1 MSPIWMHILRKRKM
15 ASHSKLQGEF
25 MKKTTRQCCRGVVAI
40 VSSACLIVALLL
52 CTASGALAQSAGF
65 ATMTGR
71 VLDPKGASVPN
82 ATVTATNTETGI
94 ARTTQTT
101 NEGLYRMENLPPGI
115 YDVSLDAAGFSKA
128 EAKGVKL
135 QVGEQRD
142 VIFTLEMAGQKMS
155 VMVTSEMPLIEQSKT
170 DTSTVIDDKA
180 VADLPTT
187 TSFLGIGGVANDYQG
202 LAASAPGV
210 RYDFSGNSADLVG
223 PGNVNDRGIN
233 VNIDGGNISDQS
245 ISARDGLGA
254 SLEEVKEFQ
263 VLTNNYN
270 AEYGQ
275 AGNVILNVI
284 TKSGTNSVH
293 GDAHGYFRGR
303 NLGASDTFYNQ
314 GLAADPSGCPA
325 SDFSG
330 GVLTSINGCGRAP
343 FFKHEEGF
351 TIGGPFVKDRLFWF
365 GSYEKTAQGAPT
377 TLTPFTVPVT
387 VNSPTNEILGSFK
400 VDAKLTDKHT
410 LTVRYNLQRDTN
422 ANLLIQTGPNTDP
435 SGLVNNVVHDNT
447 LNVGMIS
454 TLTPHVINEARFFW
468 HRFLS
473 GTPDASTLP
482 GEALPNAYVGADFCC
497 PQSALQHRFQYVD
510 NVSWTRGTHT
520 FKFGA
525 NISHFPYDS
534 GFQQFHFGEFS
545 NFAPGACS
553 NTFFPQAD
561 GLCPSQFTIGLGPA
575 FVHAAD
581 NIYGLYA
588 QDTWQL
594 KRNLTINYGLRYD
607 VENGAFTGGTIK
619 DASAPGG
626 CLLSNGLLPACGS
639 DHNNF
644 QPRLGIAW
652 SPNFE
657 SGILNKVFGAPGKS
671 VIRMS
676 GAEVTEM
683 AYLNVVLDSLNFD
696 GNNLFTQSITANS
709 VGNDGVTLGQQVLDA
724 YPNAPSTNLLSLF
737 KPVGFFG
744 RIRPISPTIKNP
756 EVHMASMSYQRQI
769 GSTFVFSVGYQGV
782 FGHGLFGE
790 TDTNFPTPVEDP
802 NHPGFFYSK
811 AIPGSSNDRPNGA
824 FGAVRTNFSNRT
836 SGYNALVL
844 TAEKRIAHHFQFTSS
859 YTWSHTIS
867 DGEDF
872 FGLSEPANPLL
883 SPGLDTASSLQDIR
897 HLANFNFIADSN
909 NLVHTAI
916 LNHIVNNWTFG
927 LLGTLQSGRPYPI
940 STGDGAFAGSNFPAL
955 GSETNQRPNICG
967 ANSSIPGC
975 AGQPAGTLVTTNIAS
990 ISGTNYAVSSAG
1002 IAACNSAGVVGCPT
1016 AATTFVAPANASGF
1030 GPVDSIDGQTP
1041 VDFQFISGNLGRNAG
1056 QSVPLYRFDV
1066 SIGKAFN
1073 IPKMETGKLELKLEL
1088 FNVFNR
1094 PLYILNNGNDVLS
1107 FLTLPSLTVPVN
1119 ANNPN
1124 GPQMPNPNY
1133 GNCTGCISPMT
1144 GVYLGNNGTP
1154 LNVSNFQK
1162 ATQNAATNF
1171 AGLGGASGDVTPRI
1185 MQLAI
1190 RFRW

>member
-1 MSPIWMHILRKRKM
+1 MN
-15 ASHSKLQGEF
+15 G
-25 MKKTTRQCCRGVVAI
+25 TTRKCCWGVAGLVLAD
-40 VSSACLIVALLL
+40 VFFFAAFLL
-52 CTASGALAQSAGF
+52 CTATGAYAQSAAF
-65 ATMTGR
+65 ATITGR
-71 VLDPKGASVPN
+71 ALDPKGASVPN
-82 ATVTATNTETGI
+82 AAVTATNTETGI
-94 ARTTQTT
+94 TRTTQTT
-101 NEGLYRMENLPPGI
+101 NDGLYRFDNLAPGL
-115 YDVSLDAAGFSKA
+115 YDVSIEASGFTKSIAKA
-128 EAKGVKL
+128 VKL

-142 VIFTLEMAGQKMS
+142 INFNLELEGQKQS
-155 VMVTSEMPLIEQSKT
+155 VMVTSEVPLIEQTKT
-170 DTSTVIDDKA
+170 DTSTIIDDKA

-187 TSFLGIGGVANDYQG
+187 TSFGAIGGVANDFQG

-233 VNIDGGNISDQS
+233 VNVDGGNISDQS
-245 ISARDGLGA
+245 VSARDALGA

-284 TKSGTNSVH
+284 TKSGTNNLH

-303 NLGASDTFYNQ
+303 NLGASDYFYNQ
-314 GLAADPSGCPA
+314 GLVNNSGGCPA
-325 SDFSG
+325 SDFTG
-330 GVLTSINGCGRAP
+330 GVLTSIQGCGRAP

-351 TIGGPFVKDRLFWF
+351 TIGGPFVRDRLFWF
-365 GSYEKTAQGAPT
+365 GSYEKVAQGSPA

-387 VNSPTNEILGSFK
+387 VNQPTNEILGSAK
-400 VDAKLTDKHT
+400 IDAKLTDKHT
-410 LTVRYNLQRDTN
+410 LTIRYNLQRDTN
-422 ANLLIQTGPNTDP
+422 ANLLVQTGPNTAP
-435 SGLVNNVVHDNT
+435 SGLVNTVVHDNT
-447 LNVGMIS
+447 LNVGLIS
-454 TLTPHVINEARFFW
+454 SLTPHVINEARFFW

-473 GTPDASTLP
+473 QTPDASSVP

-545 NFAPGACS
+545 NFATGSCTNS
-553 NTFFPQAD
+553 LFPQAN
-561 GLCPSQFTIGLGPA
+561 GLCPTQFTVGLGPA

-619 DASAPGG
+619 DASVPGG

-657 SGILNKVFGAPGKS
+657 SGILHKVFGDPGKS
-671 VIRMS
+671 IIRMS

-709 VGNDGVTLGQQVLDA
+709 VGNDGTTLGQQVLNA

-756 EVHMASMSYQRQI
+756 EIHMASMSYQRQI
-769 GSTFVFSVGYQGV
+769 GSSFVFSVGYQGV

-790 TDTNFPTPVEDP
+790 TDTNFPTPVADP
-802 NHPGFFYSK
+802 SHAGFFYFK
-811 AIPGSSNDRPNGA
+811 AIPGTTNDRPNAA
-824 FGAVRTNFSNRT
+824 FGAIRTNFSDRT
-836 SGYNALVL
+836 SGYNGLVV
-844 TAEKRIAHHFQFTSS
+844 TAEKRLAHHFQFLGS

-867 DGEDF
+867 NGEDF
-872 FGLSEPANPLL
+872 FGLSEPANPLVSL
-883 SPGLDTASSLQDIR
+883 NRETASSLEDIR
-897 HLANFNFIADSN
+897 HLVNFNFIADSN
-909 NLVHTAI
+909 NLVHTPI

-940 STGDGAFAGSNFPAL
+940 STGDGAFAGDNFPAL

-967 ANSSIPGC
+967 TGSTIPGC

-990 ISGTNYAVSSAG
+990 ISGSNYAVSSAG
-1002 IAACNSAGVVGCPT
+1002 IAACNAAGVVGCPT
-1016 AATTFVAPANASGF
+1016 APTTFKAPANASGF
-1030 GPVDSIDGQTP
+1030 GPVDSIDGKTP

-1056 QSVPLYRFDV
+1056 QSVPLYRFDI
-1066 SIGKAFN
+1066 SLGKAFN
-1073 IPKMETGKLELKLEL
+1073 IPKMETARLELKLEV

-1094 PLYILNNGNDVLS
+1094 PLFILNNGNDVLS
-1107 FLTLPSLTVPVN
+1107 FLALPKLMVPVN
-1119 ANNPN
+1119 AANPN
-1124 GPQMPNPNY
+1124 GPMMPNPNY

-1144 GVYLGNNGTP
+1144 GLYLGNNGTP
-1154 LNVSNFQK
+1154 LNVSNFQR